1 MAVVGSVQP
10 LPRHSDEFSRLEHS
24 LELSCRS
31 TSVRDV
37 SAWSITNSHL
47 SVMYERRASGMLSV
61 DCWLDINA
69 LDGRNPIQEVCKRG
83 FYVPESGE
91 GLPFTTGNIRFDME
105 GSGACPHLRRQ
116 LPRPPHNFA
125 VRWCSA

>member
-91 GLPFTTGNIRFDME
+91 IGR
-105 GSGACPHLRRQ
+105 AH
-116 LPRPPHNFA
+116 
-125 VRWCSA
+125 V